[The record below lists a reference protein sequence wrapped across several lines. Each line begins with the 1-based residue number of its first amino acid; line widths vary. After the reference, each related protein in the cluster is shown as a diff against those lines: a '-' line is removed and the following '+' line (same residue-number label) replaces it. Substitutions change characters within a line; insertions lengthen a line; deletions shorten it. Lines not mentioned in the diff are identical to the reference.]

1 MSSIKEL
8 IDRLKGHVKRL
19 SAEHPKRAQAF
30 LCGLIVLGMG
40 IYTFVISDS
49 NLGKQLRYSHRIQ
62 ALTDEC
68 KRLEEAYRSDSLK
81 IDSYKQDKA
90 SLERIAREEYRMQR
104 PEEVIFFIKDRPAS
118 EEDEDK

>member
-1 MSSIKEL
+1 MSSIKES
-8 IDRLKGHVKRL
+8 IGRIKGRIKRL
-19 SAEHPKRAQAF
+19 STEHPKRAQAF

-40 IYTFVISDS
+40 IYTFVFSDS

-68 KRLEEAYRSDSLK
+68 KRLDEAYRSDSLK

-104 PEEVIFFIKDRPAS
+104 PEEVVFLIKDRS
-118 EEDEDK
+118 EGETSE

>member
-104 PEEVIFFIKDRPAS
+104 PDEVVFLIKDRPES
-118 EEDEDK
+118 EGETSK

>member
-1 MSSIKEL
+1 MAAIKEL
-8 IDRLKGHVKRL
+8 IGRLKGRIKRM

-40 IYTFVISDS
+40 IYTFAISDS

-104 PEEVIFFIKDRPAS
+104 PDEVVFLIKERPTS
-118 EEDEDK
+118 EDE

>member
-1 MSSIKEL
+1 MAAIKEL
-8 IDRLKGHVKRL
+8 IGRLKGRIKRM

-68 KRLEEAYRSDSLK
+68 KRLEEAYRSDSIK

-104 PEEVIFFIKDRPAS
+104 PDEVVFLIKDRPDA
-118 EEDEDK
+118 EDEASK

>member
-1 MSSIKEL
+1 MSSIKES
-8 IDRLKGHVKRL
+8 ISRIKDRIKHL
-19 SAEHPKRAQAF
+19 STEHPKRAQAF

-40 IYTFVISDS
+40 IYTFIISDS

-68 KRLEEAYRSDSLK
+68 KRLNEAYRSDSLK

-104 PEEVIFFIKDRPAS
+104 PDEVVFLIKDRPKS
-118 EEDEDK
+118 EDETSE

>member
-1 MSSIKEL
+1 MAAIKEL
-8 IDRLKGHVKRL
+8 IGRLKGRIKRM

-40 IYTFVISDS
+40 IYTFAISDS

-68 KRLEEAYRSDSLK
+68 KQLEEAYRSDSIK
-81 IDSYKQDKA
+81 
-90 SLERIAREEYRMQR
+90 IAREEYRMQR

>member
-1 MSSIKEL
+1 MSSIKES
-8 IDRLKGHVKRL
+8 ISRIKGSIKRL
-19 SAEHPKRAQAF
+19 STEHPKRAQAF

-68 KRLEEAYRSDSLK
+68 KRLDEAYRSDSLK

-104 PEEVIFFIKDRPAS
+104 PDEVVFLIKERPDS
-118 EEDEDK
+118 ESDEDK

>member
-1 MSSIKEL
+1 MPSIKES
-8 IDRLKGHVKRL
+8 IGRIKGRIKRL
-19 SAEHPKRAQAF
+19 STEHPKRAQAF

-68 KRLEEAYRSDSLK
+68 KRLDEAYRSDSLK

-104 PEEVIFFIKDRPAS
+104 PDEVVFLIKERPDS
-118 EEDEDK
+118 ESDEDK

>member
-1 MSSIKEL
+1 MSSIKES
-8 IDRLKGHVKRL
+8 IGRIKGRIKRL
-19 SAEHPKRAQAF
+19 STEHPKRAQAF

-68 KRLEEAYRSDSLK
+68 KRLDEAYRSDSLK

-104 PEEVIFFIKDRPAS
+104 PEEVIFFIKDRPSS
-118 EEDEDK
+118 ESDEDK

>member
-1 MSSIKEL
+1 MSSIKES
-8 IDRLKGHVKRL
+8 IGRIKGRIKRL
-19 SAEHPKRAQAF
+19 STEHPKRAQAF

-68 KRLEEAYRSDSLK
+68 KRLDEAYRSDSLK

-104 PEEVIFFIKDRPAS
+104 PDEVVFLIKERPDS
-118 EEDEDK
+118 ESDEDK

>member
-8 IDRLKGHVKRL
+8 IGRLKGRVKHL

-104 PEEVIFFIKDRPAS
+104 PDEVVFLIKDRPES
-118 EEDEDK
+118 EGETSK

>member
-1 MSSIKEL
+1 MASIKEL
-8 IDRLKGHVKRL
+8 IGRLKGHIKRL

-40 IYTFVISDS
+40 LYTFVISDS
-49 NLGKQLRYSHRIQ
+49 NLAKQLRYSHRIQ
-62 ALTDEC
+62 TLTDEC

-104 PEEVIFFIKDRPAS
+104 PDEVVFIIKDRPVS
-118 EEDEDK
+118 EDDEDK

>member
-1 MSSIKEL
+1 
-8 IDRLKGHVKRL
+8 
-19 SAEHPKRAQAF
+19 
-30 LCGLIVLGMG
+30 MG
-40 IYTFVISDS
+40 IYTFAISDS

-68 KRLEEAYRSDSLK
+68 KQLEEAYRSDSIK

-104 PEEVIFFIKDRPAS
+104 PDEVVFLIKDRPDA
-118 EEDEDK
+118 EDEASK

>member
-1 MSSIKEL
+1 MSSIKES
-8 IDRLKGHVKRL
+8 ISRFKGRIKRL

-40 IYTFVISDS
+40 IYTFIISDS

-68 KRLEEAYRSDSLK
+68 KRLDEAYRSDSLK

-104 PEEVIFFIKDRPAS
+104 PDEVVFLIKDRPDS
-118 EEDEDK
+118 EGETSE

>member
-1 MSSIKEL
+1 MSSIKES
-8 IDRLKGHVKRL
+8 INRFKGRIKRL

-40 IYTFVISDS
+40 IYTFIISDS

-68 KRLEEAYRSDSLK
+68 KRLDEAYRSDSLK

-104 PEEVIFFIKDRPAS
+104 PDEVVFLIKDRPKS
-118 EEDEDK
+118 EDETSE

>member
-1 MSSIKEL
+1 MAAIKEL
-8 IDRLKGHVKRL
+8 IGRIKGRIKRM

-40 IYTFVISDS
+40 IYTFAISDS
-49 NLGKQLRYSHRIQ
+49 NL
-62 ALTDEC
+62 
-68 KRLEEAYRSDSLK
+68 
-81 IDSYKQDKA
+81 KA

>member
-1 MSSIKEL
+1 MSSIKES
-8 IDRLKGHVKRL
+8 ISRIKGRIKRL
-19 SAEHPKRAQAF
+19 STEHSKRAQAF

-40 IYTFVISDS
+40 IYTFVFSDS
-49 NLGKQLRYSHRIQ
+49 NLGKQFRYSHRIQ

-68 KRLEEAYRSDSLK
+68 KRLDEAYRSDSLK

-104 PEEVIFFIKDRPAS
+104 PDEVVFLIKERPKS
-118 EEDEDK
+118 EDETSK

>member
-1 MSSIKEL
+1 MSSIKRFIER
-8 IDRLKGHVKRL
+8 ITGQVKRF
-19 SAEHPKRAQAF
+19 SAEHPKRAQAL

-40 IYTFVISDS
+40 VYTFVLSDS

-104 PEEVIFFIKDRPAS
+104 PDEVVFLIKDRPES
-118 EEDEDK
+118 EGETSE

>member
-1 MSSIKEL
+1 MTSIKKL
-8 IDRLKGHVKRL
+8 MGRLKGHIKRM

-40 IYTFVISDS
+40 IYTFAISDS

-104 PEEVIFFIKDRPAS
+104 PDEVVFIIKDKPVS
-118 EEDEDK
+118 EDDEDK

>member
-1 MSSIKEL
+1 MSSSKRFIER
-8 IDRLKGHVKRL
+8 ITGQVKRF
-19 SAEHPKRAQAF
+19 SAEHPKRAQAL

-40 IYTFVISDS
+40 VYTFVLSDS

-62 ALTDEC
+62 TLTDEC

-90 SLERIAREEYRMQR
+90 
-104 PEEVIFFIKDRPAS
+104 
-118 EEDEDK
+118 

>member
-1 MSSIKEL
+1 MSSIRRFVERITGQIKSF
-8 IDRLKGHVKRL
+8 
-19 SAEHPKRAQAF
+19 SAEHPKRAQAI

-40 IYTFVISDS
+40 LYTFVISDS

-62 ALTDEC
+62 SLTNEC
-68 KRLEEAYRSDSLK
+68 KRLKEAYQSDSLK

>member
-1 MSSIKEL
+1 MTSIKKL
-8 IDRLKGHVKRL
+8 MGRLKGHIKRM

-40 IYTFVISDS
+40 IYTFAISDS

-62 ALTDEC
+62 SLTDEC
-68 KRLEEAYRSDSLK
+68 KRLEEAYQSDSLK

-104 PEEVIFFIKDRPAS
+104 PDEVVFIIKDRPVS
-118 EEDEDK
+118 EDDEDK

>member
-1 MSSIKEL
+1 MTAIKEL
-8 IDRLKGHVKRL
+8 IGRLKGRIKRM

-40 IYTFVISDS
+40 IYTFAISDS

-62 ALTDEC
+62 TLTDEC
-68 KRLEEAYRSDSLK
+68 KRLEKAYQSDSLK

>member
-1 MSSIKEL
+1 MSSIKES
-8 IDRLKGHVKRL
+8 ISRIKGRIKRL
-19 SAEHPKRAQAF
+19 GAEHPKRAQAF

-68 KRLEEAYRSDSLK
+68 KRLDEAYRSDSLK

-104 PEEVIFFIKDRPAS
+104 PEEVVFLIKDRPDS
-118 EEDEDK
+118 EGETSE

>member
-1 MSSIKEL
+1 MSSIKES
-8 IDRLKGHVKRL
+8 ISRIKDRIKRL
-19 SAEHPKRAQAF
+19 STEHPKRAQAF

-40 IYTFVISDS
+40 IYTFIISDS

-68 KRLEEAYRSDSLK
+68 KRLDEAYRSDSLK

-104 PEEVIFFIKDRPAS
+104 PDEVVFLIKDRPKS
-118 EEDEDK
+118 EDETSE

>member
-1 MSSIKEL
+1 MTSIKKL
-8 IDRLKGHVKRL
+8 MGRLKGHIKRM

>member
-8 IDRLKGHVKRL
+8 IGRLKGHVKRQ

-104 PEEVIFFIKDRPAS
+104 PDEVVFLIKDRPES
-118 EEDEDK
+118 EGETSK

>member
-40 IYTFVISDS
+40 IYTFIISDS

-68 KRLEEAYRSDSLK
+68 KQLEEAYRSDSIK

-104 PEEVIFFIKDRPAS
+104 PDEVVFLIKDRPES
-118 EEDEDK
+118 EDSEGK

>member
-1 MSSIKEL
+1 MAAIKEL
-8 IDRLKGHVKRL
+8 IGRIKGRIKRM
-19 SAEHPKRAQAF
+19 SAKHPKRAQAF

-104 PEEVIFFIKDRPAS
+104 PDEVVFLIKDRPES
-118 EEDEDK
+118 EGETSK

>member
-1 MSSIKEL
+1 MTSIKKL
-8 IDRLKGHVKRL
+8 MGRLKGHIKRM

-40 IYTFVISDS
+40 IYTFAISDS

-118 EEDEDK
+118 EEEEDK

>member
-1 MSSIKEL
+1 MTSIKKL
-8 IDRLKGHVKRL
+8 MGRLKGHIKRM

-40 IYTFVISDS
+40 IYTFAISDS

>member
-1 MSSIKEL
+1 MSSIKES
-8 IDRLKGHVKRL
+8 IGCVKGRVKHL
-19 SAEHPKRAQAF
+19 STEHPKRAQAF

-68 KRLEEAYRSDSLK
+68 KRLDEAYRSDSLK

-104 PEEVIFFIKDRPAS
+104 PEEVIFFIKDRPSS
-118 EEDEDK
+118 ESDEDK

>member
-1 MSSIKEL
+1 MASIKEF
-8 IDRLKGHVKRL
+8 ISHLKGQIKRL
-19 SAEHPKRAQAF
+19 NAEHPKRAQLI

-40 IYTFVISDS
+40 FYTFVISDS

-104 PEEVIFFIKDRPAS
+104 PEEVIFFIKDRPTND
-118 EEDEDK
+118 DEKSK

>member
-8 IDRLKGHVKRL
+8 MGRLKGPVKRL

-104 PEEVIFFIKDRPAS
+104 PDEVVFLIKDRPES
-118 EEDEDK
+118 EGETSK

>member
-1 MSSIKEL
+1 MSSIKES
-8 IDRLKGHVKRL
+8 IGRIKGRIKRL
-19 SAEHPKRAQAF
+19 STEHPKRAQAF

-40 IYTFVISDS
+40 IYTFVFSDS

-68 KRLEEAYRSDSLK
+68 KRLDEAYRSDSLK

-104 PEEVIFFIKDRPAS
+104 PEEVVFLIKDRPDS
-118 EEDEDK
+118 EGETSE

>member
-19 SAEHPKRAQAF
+19 SAEHPKRAQVF

-104 PEEVIFFIKDRPAS
+104 PDEVVFLIKDRPES
-118 EEDEDK
+118 EGETSK